1 MVVDQILAAVISG
14 LPDPA
19 AVVREDH
26 KIVRCNR
33 PFLAL
38 ASLNYVQ
45 MQRRIRE
52 GISLGDIVRAND
64 GEDVEC
70 LRRCLSEDKVFRLAE
85 VSARTA
91 RGQEL
96 VLWQAF
102 IPIKDGD
109 SAVRH
114 AIVIV
119 RDVSSEARVQERF
132 RELVASAEA
141 RAEDLEFLVAQRTRE
156 LSSALEE
163 VTRLSQTDPLTG
175 LANRR
180 AFFDT
185 ATREVEAALRY
196 RRPFSILMCDLDHFK
211 QVNDV
216 CGHQM
221 GDRLLVSCADALRGA
236 LRRSDFLARF
246 GGEEFIALLLEC
258 TPASALVTAERCR
271 QNITTQPACATNGL
285 PRPMTASFGIASFPK
300 DSEDLATLIQCAD
313 SALYAA
319 KASGRNAVAAYQ
331 QPSTISAPTPP
342 TTSLANEGKE

>member
-102 IPIKDGD
+102 IPIKENIIEIGMTD
-109 SAVRH
+109 ATIK
-114 AIVIV
+114 A
-119 RDVSSEARVQERF
+119 ARK
-132 RELVASAEA
+132 LPSI
-141 RAEDLEFLVAQRTRE
+141 T
-156 LSSALEE
+156 SN
-163 VTRLSQTDPLTG
+163 TTPKNTG
-175 LANRR
+175 
-180 AFFDT
+180 
-185 ATREVEAALRY
+185 
-196 RRPFSILMCDLDHFK
+196 IL
-211 QVNDV
+211 
-216 CGHQM
+216 
-221 GDRLLVSCADALRGA
+221 
-236 LRRSDFLARF
+236 
-246 GGEEFIALLLEC
+246 
-258 TPASALVTAERCR
+258 
-271 QNITTQPACATNGL
+271 
-285 PRPMTASFGIASFPK
+285 
-300 DSEDLATLIQCAD
+300 
-313 SALYAA
+313 
-319 KASGRNAVAAYQ
+319 
-331 QPSTISAPTPP
+331 
-342 TTSLANEGKE
+342 